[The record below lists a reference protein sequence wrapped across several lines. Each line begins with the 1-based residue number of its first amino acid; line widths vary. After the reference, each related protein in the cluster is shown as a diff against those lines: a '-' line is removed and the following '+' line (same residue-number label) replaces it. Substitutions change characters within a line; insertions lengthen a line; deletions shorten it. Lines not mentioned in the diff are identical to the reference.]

1 MRDNPVIARS
11 RDNRRA
17 FAAGSEDRSGQGRGK
32 PSGSADPEQILA
44 ASRSRQRSRLFKR
57 VRANLVP
64 ICWQRCARMRRSCG
78 LGALVQFGSVARGDA
93 TSASDVDLALRPG
106 VGRDRPAGVQ
116 TLDHQHSTMPRRSGI
131 LMDVH
136 PGLRAVGCRPR
147 NHSFSAQPRRDNLP
161 SSDN

>member
-93 TSASDVDLALRPG
+93 TSASDVDLAVRPG
-106 VGRDRPAGVQ
+106 VGFSAGGFDHFSRLDALRDRLSALLGCDVDLVEETAARVRLRQMIERDGV
-116 TLDHQHSTMPRRSGI
+116 
-131 LMDVH
+131 
-136 PGLRAVGCRPR
+136 RA
-147 NHSFSAQPRRDNLP
+147 F
-161 SSDN
+161 